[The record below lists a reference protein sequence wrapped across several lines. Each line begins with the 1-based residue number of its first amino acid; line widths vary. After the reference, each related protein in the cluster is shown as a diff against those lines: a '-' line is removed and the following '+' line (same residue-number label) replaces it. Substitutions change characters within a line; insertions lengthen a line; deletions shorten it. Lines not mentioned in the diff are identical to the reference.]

1 MILMLLAYPKNEQVD
16 LTTHQK
22 KTLAA
27 LVREEFK

>member
-1 MILMLLAYPKNEQVD
+1 MILMLLMYGKNERDD
-16 LTTHQK
+16 LLAHQK